1 MLETFRNEPIEPQQF
16 DERLSELL
24 DMAGIAEQLSR
35 LEQGLARKDQ
45 DITSLQEQLA
55 TAKADM
61 QTLRATISSTPTSPS
76 SASKL
81 DIPAPAK
88 FDGKPYD
95 VEPFLQRVENYF
107 VATGNGGTA
116 DQRKIAFAIS
126 CMEGNSIGW
135 WIDLHH
141 IEQAAAAAKGE
152 N

>member
-1 MLETFRNEPIEPQQF
+1 
-16 DERLSELL
+16 
-24 DMAGIAEQLSR
+24 MANTDVQNLCS
-35 LEQGLARKDQ
+35 
-45 DITSLQEQLA
+45 
-55 TAKADM
+55 
-61 QTLRATISSTPTSPS
+61 TISSTPASTS
-76 SASKL
+76 SASEL

-95 VEPFLQRVENYF
+95 VEPFLQRLENYF
-107 VATGNGGTA
+107 VAMGNGGMA

-141 IEQAAAAAKGE
+141 IEQAAAAVKGA